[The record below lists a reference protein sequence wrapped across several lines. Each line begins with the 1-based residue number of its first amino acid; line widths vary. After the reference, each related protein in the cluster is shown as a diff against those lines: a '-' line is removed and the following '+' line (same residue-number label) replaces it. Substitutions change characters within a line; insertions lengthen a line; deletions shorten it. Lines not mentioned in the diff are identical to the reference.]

1 MPCGFHTVS
10 QLPGL
15 SAGAFFLFQEPV
27 TALIFEENLEYLMND
42 QNKDRIGVLLFNL
55 GGPETLEDVRPFLF
69 NIFVD
74 PDIIRLPWRALQKPL
89 AWLISRQRHKKSRT
103 YYEQIGGGSPLR
115 QITEAQAKALESHLA
130 AGDINAR
137 VYVGMRYWNPFIEE
151 ALEQIRR
158 DQIDRLVVLPLYP
171 QFSVSTTG
179 SSLNRMYAIAE
190 ETGYQLPPT
199 SVICSYEADPNY
211 IEAMADAAAE
221 ELARFPDQDPSKTHI
236 LFSAHSVPVK
246 YIEDGDPY
254 LDHTKRTVELMMERL
269 GTHRPYT
276 LSFQSKVGPVEWLT
290 PATNLTIPR
299 LAREGVSQLMLVP
312 VSFVSEHSETLYEM
326 DILYKHVAVQA
337 GILHYR
343 RVPTMNCRMLFIH
356 ALASLVERAL
366 AENESRANCIH
377 CPVTT
382 TAAPAACACD
392 RVSV

>member
-1 MPCGFHTVS
+1 MSG
-10 QLPGL
+10 
-15 SAGAFFLFQEPV
+15 
-27 TALIFEENLEYLMND
+27 
-42 QNKDRIGVLLFNL
+42 QNKDQIGVLLFNL

-89 AWLISRQRHKKSRT
+89 AWLISTQRHKKSRG

-115 QITEAQAKALESHLA
+115 RITDEQARALEFALA
-130 AGDINAR
+130 SRNINAR
-137 VYVGMRYWNPFIEE
+137 AYVGMRYWNPFIEE
-151 ALEQIRR
+151 ALDQIRR
-158 DQIDRLVVLPLYP
+158 DQIDHLVVLPLYP

-190 ETGYQLPPT
+190 ATGYCLPAT
-199 SVICSYEADPNY
+199 SVICSYEADPHY
-211 IEAMADAAAE
+211 IDAMAAVASE
-221 ELARFPDQDPSKTHI
+221 ELTRFPNQDPSKTHI

-254 LDHTKRTVELMMERL
+254 LDHTKRTVELVMERL

-276 LSFQSKVGPVEWLT
+276 LSFQSKVGPVEWLS

-326 DILYKHVAVQA
+326 DILYRDVAAEA
-337 GILHYR
+337 GIAQFR
-343 RVPTMNCRMLFIH
+343 RVPTMNCRPDFIE

-366 AENESRANCIH
+366 LRRADNTSRSSCIH
-377 CPVTT
+377 SPVT
-382 TAAPAACACD
+382 ADDALCACD
-392 RVSV
+392 RANR